1 MFLVHISTFPI
12 PTTSSLDISEQRLQ
26 LAIPP
31 FRLYSLDNT
40 KIITKE
46 NPTQERSFWTIDE
59 FIANFQ
65 WTLHYYKM
73 PPDKY
78 WKKYLQIAA
87 SKGQDEEIIN
97 FVSKFTNDKGL
108 EKTDWKTI
116 RTYLVNKYDISHD
129 LQVHRSRFILCQQ
142 GIGEPID
149 KYIARYIN
157 FSQRALFMDGSLLVY
172 TFMNSL
178 WEPVRKFV
186 RGALES
192 IRHEE
197 GYFVDGVHFLV
208 NDSLANL
215 QTIFDERK
223 DYFNEEITKIFNQM
237 KKKIE
242 KGDMH
247 NAFNIPN
254 KRLREQELKSH
265 LERDQKSERQQTEI
279 KKQKLDRPKS
289 GCQYCGKEF
298 NDGHLKTCT
307 EFIKIRNSHSHREVG
322 EIHRKAM
329 IRKNETSNSKTS
341 SSKQE
346 TDVTCVKKVS
356 QRQEF
361 EAAWSKKQ
369 KLDAWPLS
377 SRTKS
382 KIVPTYKSSQTYSIK
397 DAPRDKLPQ
406 GDEVKPVLSSIQMFQ
421 QETEKSAGLN
431 NLAQA
436 SESGQM
442 KSDNTY
448 VSKVKPTV
456 TKKAFDNMEGIER
469 EEFNMKR
476 NIVKKVEV
484 ETSSASESVS
494 EGTSAED
501 AMMFVF
507 RDVLRQVQ
515 EKHQTKNENQER
527 K

>member
-1 MFLVHISTFPI
+1 
-12 PTTSSLDISEQRLQ
+12 
-26 LAIPP
+26 
-31 FRLYSLDNT
+31 
-40 KIITKE
+40 
-46 NPTQERSFWTIDE
+46 
-59 FIANFQ
+59 
-65 WTLHYYKM
+65 M

-97 FVSKFTNDKGL
+97 FVSKFTNDKSL
-108 EKTDWKTI
+108 EKVDWRTI

-157 FSQRALFMDGSLLVY
+157 FSQKALFMDGSLLVY

-178 WEPVRKFV
+178 WEPVRKFI

-197 GYFVDGVHFLV
+197 GYFVGGVHFLV

-237 KKKIE
+237 KKEME

-289 GCQYCGKEF
+289 GCRYCGKEF

-307 EFIKIRNSHSHREVG
+307 EFIKIRNNHSHREVG

-329 IRKNETSNSKTS
+329 IRKNEASNSKTS

-346 TDVTCVKKVS
+346 TDVTCVKKVL
-356 QRQEF
+356 QRQES
-361 EAAWSKKQ
+361 ETAWSKKQ
-369 KLDAWPLS
+369 KLDTWPLS

-382 KIVPTYKSSQTYSIK
+382 KIAPTYKSPQTYSIK
-397 DAPRDKLPQ
+397 NAPRDKLPQ
-406 GDEVKPVLSSIQMFQ
+406 RDEVKPVLSSLQRLQ
-421 QETEKSAGLN
+421 QETEKSADLN

-436 SESGQM
+436 PKSGQM
-442 KSDNTY
+442 KIDNTCI
-448 VSKVKPTV
+448 SKDNPIV
-456 TKKAFDNMEGIER
+456 TKKEVDNMERIER

-476 NIVKKVEV
+476 VEV
-484 ETSSASESVS
+484 KTSSASESVS